1 MRNWDLFR
9 EMEQLQREINN
20 AFRSASF
27 GGYTPTGNNLRHY
40 PKINLKEDQD
50 HLYLEILLPGIDPQ
64 QVDLSMLG
72 NTLTLSGER
81 QGENDSDS
89 DNGRT
94 WHRLERGTGKFLR
107 SIELP
112 ADVDVNR
119 IKAEARNGLMLVTLP
134 KAAAARPQKI
144 AITAN

>member
-20 AFRSASF
+20 TFRGARLGDYASA
-27 GGYTPTGNNLRHY
+27 GNNLRRY
-40 PKINLKEDQD
+40 PKINLKEDAD
-50 HLYLEILLPGIDPQ
+50 RLYLEILLPGVDPQ
-64 QVDLSMLG
+64 QIDMSMLG

-81 QGENDSDS
+81 QTDNESGND
-89 DNGRT
+89 RT

-112 ADVDVNR
+112 VDVDVDQ

-134 KAAAARPQKI
+134 KAAAAKPQKI
-144 AITAN
+144 AIKVN

>member
-20 AFRSASF
+20 AFSGTSF
-27 GGYTPTGNNLRHY
+27 GEHAAAGNNLRRY

-50 HLYLEILLPGIDPQ
+50 HLYLEILLPGVDPQ

-81 QGENDSDS
+81 QVENDSG
-89 DNGRT
+89 NGRI
-94 WHRLERGTGKFLR
+94 WHRLERGSGKFLR

-112 ADVDVNR
+112 VDVDVDQ

-134 KAAAARPQKI
+134 KAVAAKPHKI
-144 AITAN
+144 AIKVN